1 MIKFKIKHSTLP
13 MTNYIESFKLKL
25 RFTKQRARLNQ
36 LFTRALLGEIS
47 EKHQSYRKHI
57 SPIWAAQET
66 YRPEIKRQSNVQ
78 LNVILSEDN
87 LQTYPSLQRT
97 QNFFNFRL

>member
-47 EKHQSYRKHI
+47 EKQQSYRKHI
-57 SPIWAAQET
+57 SPITGNISTGDKEANQCPIE
-66 YRPEIKRQSNVQ
+66 RNP
-78 LNVILSEDN
+78 
-87 LQTYPSLQRT
+87 
-97 QNFFNFRL
+97 FGG

>member
-47 EKHQSYRKHI
+47 EKQQSYRKDI
-57 SPIWAAQET
+57 SPITGNISTGDKEAKQCPIE
-66 YRPEIKRQSNVQ
+66 RNP
-78 LNVILSEDN
+78 
-87 LQTYPSLQRT
+87 
-97 QNFFNFRL
+97 FGG

>member
-47 EKHQSYRKHI
+47 EKQQSYRKDI
-57 SPIWAAQET
+57 SPITGNISTGDKEAKHCPIE
-66 YRPEIKRQSNVQ
+66 RNP
-78 LNVILSEDN
+78 
-87 LQTYPSLQRT
+87 
-97 QNFFNFRL
+97 FGG